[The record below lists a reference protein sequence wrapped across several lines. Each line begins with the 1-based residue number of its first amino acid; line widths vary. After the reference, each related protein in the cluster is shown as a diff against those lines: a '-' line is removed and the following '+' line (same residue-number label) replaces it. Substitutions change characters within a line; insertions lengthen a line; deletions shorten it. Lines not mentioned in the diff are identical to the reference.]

1 MGEEASTEI
10 TMASTALTADFE
22 VFTNNSFEKSENQ
35 SRPATGNEDNEVD
48 LERLIA
54 VWVYP
59 IIVLL
64 GTFWNVLTFI
74 VMQKGSLKRVSSCFY
89 MSILAVAD
97 TGKQYIQDKFKSK
110 IKLG

>member
-1 MGEEASTEI
+1 MGEEASTEM
-10 TMASTALTADFE
+10 TMASTAFTADFE
-22 VFTNNSFEKSENQ
+22 VFTNNSFEQSENQ
-35 SRPATGNEDNEVD
+35 SSVAAGNEDNEVN
-48 LERLIA
+48 LQRMIA

-74 VMQKGSLKRVSSCFY
+74 VMQKGSLKRVSTCFY

-97 TGKQYIQDKFKSK
+97 TGK
-110 IKLG
+110 